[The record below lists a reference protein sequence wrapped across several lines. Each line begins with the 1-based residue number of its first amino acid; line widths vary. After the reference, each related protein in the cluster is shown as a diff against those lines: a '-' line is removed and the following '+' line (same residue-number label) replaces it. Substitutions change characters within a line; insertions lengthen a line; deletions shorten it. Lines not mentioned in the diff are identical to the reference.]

1 MFRKKTV
8 ASVMSAFQQVVI
20 DLKTVASEHLME
32 AEKSSAKIEK
42 LLDEVEGHEA
52 DIAANRAEAQTALNL
67 ADKFKADYNLS

>member
-8 ASVMSAFQQVVI
+8 ASVMSAFQQVVT